1 MGARKFNFVVL
12 SKDSGTR
19 LDAFLVK
26 RRPARSRTQWAA
38 LIRAGRVR
46 VDSKLAKP
54 RHLLKHGQRVTG
66 ELFPELPAAPITTK
80 PPVVYE
86 DRDLLVI
93 NKPAGLVVH
102 PAGRHQSGTLLNILE
117 ATFPEVY
124 LVHRLDKDTSGV
136 MMVARNLAAK
146 DYLADLFAKR
156 LVHKT
161 YLALLVGK
169 VTPPRAYLN
178 LPIKR
183 GRTGKFEV
191 GRGGRSAKSFY
202 KVVEYLPGFS
212 LVEVHPESGRTH
224 QIRVHFK
231 ALQHPVAG
239 DAVYS
244 KSIPGLPRQF
254 LHAFKI
260 EFVDRHGRQRS
271 FTAPLPP
278 DLKHFLDDL
287 RPR

>member
-1 MGARKFNFVVL
+1 VGARKFKFMVL
-12 SKDSGTR
+12 TKDSGSR
-19 LDAFLVK
+19 LDAFLVR

-38 LIRAGRVR
+38 LIRAGQVR
-46 VDSKLAKP
+46 VDGKLAKP
-54 RHLLKHGQRVTG
+54 RHLLKRGQRVMG
-66 ELFPELPAAPITTK
+66 ELFPEMLAAPVTAKLPII
-80 PPVVYE
+80 YE
-86 DRDLLVI
+86 DKDLLVI
-93 NKPAGLVVH
+93 NKPAGLVMH
-102 PAGRHQSGTLLNILE
+102 PAGRHRSGTLLNILE

-124 LVHRLDKDTSGV
+124 LVHRLDRDTSGV
-136 MMVARNLAAK
+136 MVVACNLATK

-161 YLALLVGK
+161 YLALLVGR

-178 LPIKR
+178 LPIRR

-191 GRGGRSAKSFY
+191 GRGGRSAVSLY
-202 KVVEYLPGFS
+202 QVVEQLPGYS
-212 LVEVHPESGRTH
+212 LAEVSPESGRTH
-224 QIRVHFK
+224 QIRVHL
-231 ALQHPVAG
+231 AARHHPVAG
-239 DAVYS
+239 DAVYG
-244 KSIPGLPRQF
+244 KKIPGLSRQF

-287 RPR
+287 RSR

>member
-1 MGARKFNFVVL
+1 MGARRFNFVVL
-12 SKDSGTR
+12 PKDSGTR
-19 LDAFLVK
+19 LDTFLVR
-26 RRPARSRTQWAA
+26 RRPACSRTQWAA
-38 LIRAGRVR
+38 LIRAGQVR
-46 VDSKLAKP
+46 VDRKLAKP
-54 RHLLKHGQRVTG
+54 RHLLKRGQRVTG
-66 ELFPELPAAPITTK
+66 ELLPEMLAAPITTK
-80 PPVVYE
+80 LSIIYE
-86 DRDLLVI
+86 GKDLLVI
-93 NKPAGLVVH
+93 NKLAGLVVH
-102 PAGRHQSGTLLNILE
+102 PAGRHRSGTLLNILE

-136 MMVARNLAAK
+136 MVVARNLATK
-146 DYLADLFAKR
+146 DYLAGLFAKR

-183 GRTGKFEV
+183 GRKGKFEV

-212 LVEVHPESGRTH
+212 LVEVRPESGRTH
-224 QIRVHFK
+224 QIRVHLK
-231 ALQHPVAG
+231 ALRHPVAG
-239 DAVYS
+239 DAVYG
-244 KSIPGLPRQF
+244 KNIPGLPRQF

-260 EFVDRHGRQRS
+260 EFVDRRGRQHS

-287 RPR
+287 RSR